1 MTEKYRVQY
10 SPAALDDLKDIYA
23 HIATVLRTPEN
34 ASKQIHRITEEICS
48 LDFMP
53 CRYEQVD
60 WEPWKNMGMRKVAV
74 NNFVVFYTVDQ
85 NRLNVTVIRIV
96 YGGRDLR
103 RILDDVDALFGSVP
117 NTKTFEEL
125 QSERLDS
132 V

>member
-1 MTEKYRVQY
+1 MSAQYRIRY
-10 SPAALDDLKDIYA
+10 SPAALDDLKDIFAY
-23 HIATVLRTPEN
+23 IATELRSSET
-34 ASKQIHRITEEICS
+34 ASKQIHRINQEICS

-60 WEPWKNMGMRKVAV
+60 WEPWKSMGMRKVPV
-74 NNFVVFYTVDQ
+74 NHFVVFYTVDQ
-85 NRLNVTVIRIV
+85 KLMVVTVIRIV

-117 NTKTFEEL
+117 NTETFEEL